1 MKITING
8 EERTLQKRQ
17 RAVGS
22 EAPAVKLKLKSGED
36 KVIGMMANKI
46 QLICMLSHEPSDE
59 LVEIINANEE
69 KVLSYIVSCVSFDTK
84 NLDDEKCSFDFYN
97 LAMKFG
103 VCVDETLCA
112 DSIFLI
118 DKEGMIVYK
127 EIITEENRNFDL
139 EGFKKA
145 LDEAVNFKRKGHV
158 HENWMRY

>member
-8 EERTLQKRQ
+8 EEKTLQKRQ

-36 KVIGMMANKI
+36 KVIGMMADKI
-46 QLICMLSHEPSDE
+46 QLICTLSHEPSDE
-59 LVEIINANEE
+59 LV
-69 KVLSYIVSCVSFDTK
+69 
-84 NLDDEKCSFDFYN
+84 
-97 LAMKFG
+97 
-103 VCVDETLCA
+103 
-112 DSIFLI
+112 
-118 DKEGMIVYK
+118 